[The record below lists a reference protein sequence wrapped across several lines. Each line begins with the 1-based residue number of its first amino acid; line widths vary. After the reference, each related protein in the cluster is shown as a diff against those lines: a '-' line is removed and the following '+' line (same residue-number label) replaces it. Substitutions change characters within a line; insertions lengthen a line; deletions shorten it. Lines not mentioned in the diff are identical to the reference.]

1 MIDDQLREYADLL
14 KLLYGDGAL
23 LHRYLSKSLTDEELA
38 YVMDVVQHQP
48 TASSRLISARDIK
61 SDSHRRAKARLAEKL
76 DSVVLAHNPAER
88 IPRRIEVT
96 RTVFAQLATAGVS
109 VRAELHSIAKHKLH
123 VAVRQSALADLI
135 EAKLFALR
143 KLYIISWRES
153 NTKDFLR
160 YQRELIYN
168 RQVYDT
174 VISISLLHG
183 KLVFE
188 NSKKRGRQQRLHK
201 VARECFA
208 LLQKLDRHGA
218 DPIIILAACPL
229 ATAVAQIQNNIE
241 LATTWLSAYKRV
253 CIECDL
259 WDDSHRRDWLLQQL
273 AISEYFGKKSGI
285 TQYIKQ
291 LVKLT
296 RVGSSQWFMLTD
308 QLSDRA
314 LQSGSY
320 GICAEIILEAVA
332 HPSFRRQRVDVQRS
346 ILHRAGYASVFASDT
361 ALYRAYR
368 RRRRSKMISTIHMR
382 IVDFLH
388 AIQSHDMNGAFSL
401 SKQLLFTID
410 AEEVS
415 DKTIKMLRTIVTKS
429 IKRLGQIELVFDA
442 RKQRIQLSILHQEL
456 RESIAPLVVSML

>member
-123 VAVRQSALADLI
+123 VAVRQSAFADLI

-273 AISEYFGKKSGI
+273 GISEYFGKKSGI

-368 RRRRSKMISTIHMR
+368 RRRRSKMTSTIHMR